1 MNESNSVLRSV
12 FNEAVEITDPAA
24 RAAFLN
30 AACKGE
36 SALRMRVERLLAA
49 ESRAGNFLREPSVP
63 ARFPPSPEK
72 FGSRIRGNRLPE
84 SIGDGTYE
92 LLEEIA
98 RGGMGI
104 VYRARQTRLNRVVA
118 LKAIAAGQFASPDFV
133 ERFRVEAETV
143 ARLDHPNIVPI
154 YEVGEWEG
162 QPFFS
167 MKFVE
172 GGSLSQRISN
182 LKSGISNREA
192 AELLVKLARA
202 VHYAHQRGILHRD
215 IKPGN
220 VLLDAQGEPHL
231 TDFGL
236 AKLVEKDST
245 LTRTMAMM
253 GTPSYMSPEQ
263 ARGDAKQLTT
273 AVDVYGLGAIFY
285 ELLTGRP
292 PFAGGTTMET
302 VRQVLDKEPAR
313 PSSIKPGM
321 NRDLETISLKCL
333 AKEPSRRYE
342 SAEALAADLE
352 RWLRHEPIV
361 ARPVAGLERFAK
373 WVRRRPLAAALS
385 TITLIA
391 VAASV
396 ATLIRANINIRAA
409 QSREVKLRQV
419 AENQEAIA
427 RQRAYASDINL
438 AQQALA
444 ENNLRRARELVARQ
458 RPDAA
463 GGPDLRGWE
472 WRYLW
477 QQCRSDALF
486 SLAREQGSIY
496 ALAVSPDARW
506 LAVGGATGVRLALWD
521 FTARREVKRLADG
534 VTSVRATFS
543 PTEPLLAYA
552 ATSLSKSNQPTYR
565 LRLWNTATQAKASE
579 WLLPGNCTG
588 LAISQDGRTLLTAI
602 DEPNPQLML
611 WDMRD
616 KTLRSSVPA
625 VRMGWTIGTPFAA
638 SRDLHWAACATAED
652 QIRVTDL
659 TTSRVTWQGGR
670 VAGVS
675 INSLAIDPTH
685 AILAAG
691 YHAADPFIQLYNL
704 ATGEELGRLPV
715 HYGYVICMEFS
726 ADGQT
731 LISAGS
737 DQSITQWDIATRR
750 PLATLHGHSF
760 EVWRLALLP
769 DGKTLVSGSG
779 DGEILAWDLGAG
791 RVKEFVTLPIVPSL
805 SWRFAPTSD
814 SIITCSLGGDVIR
827 WEGRDFQERQ
837 PLLKL
842 GEGLVNVAFSED
854 CGTLAASFTN
864 GLIRVWNLNQ
874 ESPCFELKT
883 GSSSAVV
890 WGFADGTNRLL
901 VVNENDQSL
910 HEWNLV
916 SGVEQ
921 RPGPDLADWQV
932 RGSFPHGS
940 RERFTGPALKR
951 YFDAAPAAQRL
962 PDRVSR
968 VFAGAFS
975 QDHHYFARARP
986 LSLVEVEDAETGRTL
1001 GQFRGILQGVHSLAF
1016 SPDSH
1021 RLAVGS
1027 DDRQAVKLW
1036 DLPSFQE
1043 LVTLRGSSSAYTQ
1056 TRFSPDG
1063 NLLGTMNSRGVLHVW
1078 RAPSWQEIEA
1088 EEGAVESV
1096 NR

>member
-1 MNESNSVLRSV
+1 MSQSKPVLRSM
-12 FNEAVEITDPAA
+12 FNEAVEITDPTA
-24 RAAFLN
+24 RAAFLDG
-30 AACKGE
+30 ACKGD
-36 SALRMRVERLLAA
+36 SDLRSRVERLLAA
-49 ESRAGNFLREPSVP
+49 ESRAGNFLRERPGPARSVP
-63 ARFPPSPEK
+63 SAAK
-72 FGSRIRGNRLPE
+72 FGSRMPHNRLPE
-84 SIGDGTYE
+84 SIGDGSYE

-104 VYRARQTRLNRVVA
+104 VYKARQTRLNRIVA
-118 LKAIAAGQFASPDFV
+118 LKAIAAGRFASPDFV

-167 MKFVE
+167 MKFAE

-182 LKSGISNREA
+182 LKSGLSSREA

-245 LTRTMAMM
+245 LTHTMAML

-302 VRQVLDKEPAR
+302 VRQVLDKEPPW
-313 PSSIKPGM
+313 PSSVKPGID
-321 NRDLETISLKCL
+321 RDLETISLKCL

-352 RWLRHEPIV
+352 RWLRHEPIL
-361 ARPVAGLERFAK
+361 ARPVAGLERVAK

-385 TITLIA
+385 AVTLLA

-396 ATLIRANINIRAA
+396 AILIRANINIRAA

-419 AENQEAIA
+419 AELQEKIA
-427 RQRAYASDINL
+427 RQRAYSSDINL

-444 ENNLRRARELVARQ
+444 ENNLGRARELVGRQ

-486 SLAREQGSIY
+486 SLARDQGSIY

-506 LAVGGATGVRLALWD
+506 LAVGGVTGARLALWD
-521 FTARREVKRLADG
+521 FTARREVKLLADG
-534 VTSVRATFS
+534 VRSVRAAFS

-552 ATSLSKSNQPTYR
+552 ASLSKSNQPTYR
-565 LRLWNTATQAKASE
+565 LRLWNTDTQAKAGE
-579 WLLPGNCTG
+579 WLLPGNCAG
-588 LAISQDGRTLLTAI
+588 LAFSQDGHTLLTAI
-602 DEPNPQLML
+602 DEPAPQLML
-611 WDMRD
+611 WDLQN
-616 KTLRSSVPA
+616 KTLRSRIPNVA
-625 VRMGWTIGTPFAA
+625 MRKTIGTPFAA
-638 SRDLHWAACATAED
+638 SRDLHWVASATADD
-652 QIRVTDL
+652 QIRVMDM
-659 TTSRVTWQGGR
+659 VAGR
-670 VAGVS
+670 VAWEGGQLAGAT
-675 INSLAIDPTH
+675 INSLAIDGTQ

-691 YHAADPFIQLYNL
+691 YHTSDPFIQLYHL
-704 ATGEELGRLPV
+704 ATGEELARLPI
-715 HYGYVICMEFS
+715 HHGYVICMEFS

-731 LISAGS
+731 LITAGS

-750 PLATLHGHSF
+750 PLATLRGHSF

-779 DGEILAWDLGAG
+779 DGEILAWDLRAG
-791 RVKEFVTLPIVPSL
+791 GVKGFVTLPVAPSL

-814 SIITCSLGGDVIR
+814 SIITCDLDGEVVR

-842 GEGLVNVAFSED
+842 GGGLVNVAFSED
-854 CGTLAASFTN
+854 CGALAASFTN
-864 GLIRVWNLNQ
+864 GIIRVWNLNQ
-874 ESPCFELKT
+874 ESPWRELKT

-890 WGFADGTNRLL
+890 WGLAAGTNRLL
-901 VVNENDQSL
+901 VVHENDQSL
-910 HEWNLV
+910 HAWDLI

-921 RPGPDLADWQV
+921 RPGPDLKDWRV

-951 YFDAAPAAQRL
+951 YLDAAPAPQRL

-986 LSLVEVEDAETGRTL
+986 LSLVEVEDVESGRTL
-1001 GQFRGILQGVHSLAF
+1001 GQLRGILQGVHSLAF
-1016 SPDSH
+1016 SPDSR

-1036 DLPSFQE
+1036 DLQSFQE
-1043 LVTLRGSSSAYTQ
+1043 LVTLPGSSSAYTQ

-1063 NLLGTMNSRGVLHVW
+1063 NLLGTMNARGVLHVW

-1088 EEGAVESV
+1088 EEGAVESL